1 MRHALEVQPTGLQ
14 ARSVHCLQDAKGQQI
29 TVLQGVVWVTQ
40 ANDPR
45 DIILGKG
52 QSFVVERKGRTVLF
66 ALKEAAVTIGPEGH
80 IAAVALEGTSLRDVA
95 A

>member
-1 MRHALEVQPTGLQ
+1 MRHALEIQPTRLP
-14 ARSVHCLQDAKGQQI
+14 ARSVHPLDNVKGQQI
-29 TVLQGVVWVTQ
+29 TVLGGVVWLTQ

-52 QSFVVERKGRTVLF
+52 QSFVVERSGRTVLF
-66 ALKEAAVTIGPEGH
+66 ALRDAAVTIGPEGH
-80 IAAVALEGTSLRDVA
+80 IAAVALDGSSLRGVA